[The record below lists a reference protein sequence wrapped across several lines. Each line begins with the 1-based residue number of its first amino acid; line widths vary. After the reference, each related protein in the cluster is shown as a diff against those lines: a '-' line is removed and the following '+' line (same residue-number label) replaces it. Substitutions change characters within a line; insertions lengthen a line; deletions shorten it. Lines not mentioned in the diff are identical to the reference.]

1 MTKDGRKIVGARV
14 NEDSF
19 TVQLRLQSQEFKS
32 FIKDDVKEVVEMK
45 ESLMP
50 AYKGMPKNVL
60 DDSGGIPD
68 DAEGA
73 NEQRL

>member
-1 MTKDGRKIVGARV
+1 M

-19 TVQLRLQSQEFKS
+19 TVQLRFPSQEFRS
-32 FIKDDVKEVVEMK
+32 FLKDDVKEVMEMK

-60 DDSGGIPD
+60 DDLVAYLTTLKGQSDKGSDVKKVEGI
-68 DAEGA
+68 
-73 NEQRL
+73 R